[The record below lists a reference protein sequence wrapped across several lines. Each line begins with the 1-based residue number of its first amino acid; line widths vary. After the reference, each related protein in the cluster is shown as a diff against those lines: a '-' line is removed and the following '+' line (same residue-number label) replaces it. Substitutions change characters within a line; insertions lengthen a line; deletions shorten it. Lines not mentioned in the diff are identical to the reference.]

1 MALIRTESDSTW
13 THTHTHAHTLNR
25 QKKEVMPGVAVQGL
39 ALKVKH
45 ERALWRKCSIQ
56 PPWHVTEVG
65 GSRRGH
71 RKAVLLLIPIHY
83 MTVHVHTHTNT
94 HICTHSFCP
103 HTHARGLVVI
113 KAKAL
118 GGWRS
123 EKKARGPCPVLDPPL
138 DHDGFE
144 RQRMTENKG
153 EVT

>member
-1 MALIRTESDSTW
+1 MTKMLHTTSMTCDRGRWKPQRPQKGRVAINSHTLYDRAR
-13 THTHTHAHTLNR
+13 THTH
-25 QKKEVMPGVAVQGL
+25 K
-39 ALKVKH
+39 
-45 ERALWRKCSIQ
+45 
-56 PPWHVTEVG
+56 
-65 GSRRGH
+65 
-71 RKAVLLLIPIHY
+71 
-83 MTVHVHTHTNT
+83 HTHMYSLVLPT
-94 HICTHSFCP
+94 